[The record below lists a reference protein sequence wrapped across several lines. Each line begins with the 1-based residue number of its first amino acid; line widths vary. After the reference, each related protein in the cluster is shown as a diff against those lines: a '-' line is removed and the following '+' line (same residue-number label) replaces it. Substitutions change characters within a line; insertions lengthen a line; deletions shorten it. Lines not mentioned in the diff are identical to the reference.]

1 MPLDSSLNF
10 WLEMELT
17 IGLILNQNDSTKEA
31 ITSRNS
37 TSPSNP
43 LENLL
48 GVCLI
53 TINSLLLQTKV
64 TDFKTRNQSLFF

>member
-1 MPLDSSLNF
+1 MPLDSSLNLF
-10 WLEMELT
+10 FGNGIVT

-43 LENLL
+43 LEKFTWGCVLL
-48 GVCLI
+48 QLI
-53 TINSLLLQTKV
+53 LLLLQTKV
-64 TDFKTRNQSLFF
+64 TDF

>member
-1 MPLDSSLNF
+1 MPLDSSLNLF

-48 GVCLI
+48 GVCL
-53 TINSLLLQTKV
+53 TINSFITSNKS
-64 TDFKTRNQSLFF
+64 D

>member
-1 MPLDSSLNF
+1 MPLDSSLNLF
-10 WLEMELT
+10 FGNGIVT

-48 GVCLI
+48 GCVLLQLI
-53 TINSLLLQTKV
+53 LLLLQTKV
-64 TDFKTRNQSLFF
+64 TDF